1 MNCGDVCPVPMR
13 DIPQLPVEPRP
24 NILLLL
30 LLYTHECA
38 YNHHL
43 LTWETG
49 GVLTESTWNDLTF
62 LKKKGSFFFLL
73 RKKKRINN
81 NKITKTE
88 IRVFFFQGGIFEFLL
103 LLLFFFQIELSIS
116 KSIRPFLHKNVDFFF
131 LSTLLRQ
138 TERQTDRC

>member
-1 MNCGDVCPVPMR
+1 MRYLFYFYFFIYFLKLSLDTIKQNEKISEGEMNCGDVCPVPMR

-43 LTWETG
+43 LAWETG

-62 LKKKGSFFFLL
+62 LFFLL
-73 RKKKRINN
+73 RKKKR
-81 NKITKTE
+81 
-88 IRVFFFQGGIFEFLL
+88 G
-103 LLLFFFQIELSIS
+103 
-116 KSIRPFLHKNVDFFF
+116 
-131 LSTLLRQ
+131 
-138 TERQTDRC
+138 